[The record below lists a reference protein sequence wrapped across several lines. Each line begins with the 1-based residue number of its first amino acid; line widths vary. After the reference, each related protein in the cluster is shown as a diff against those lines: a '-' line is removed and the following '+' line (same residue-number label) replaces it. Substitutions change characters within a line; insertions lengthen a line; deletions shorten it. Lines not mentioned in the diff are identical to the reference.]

1 MEMALVI
8 RMRFVYN
15 DTKEV
20 DVMTLLEQI
29 TEEART
35 MSVPT
40 QQQVLDFMQF
50 LKQKQERQFIADV
63 DALIE
68 ENLPALKELAK

>member
-1 MEMALVI
+1 
-8 RMRFVYN
+8 
-15 DTKEV
+15 
-20 DVMTLLEQI
+20 MTLVEQI

-35 MSVPT
+35 MPAHT

-50 LKQKQERQFIADV
+50 LKQKEQKQFIAEA
-63 DALIE
+63 DALIA

>member
-1 MEMALVI
+1 
-8 RMRFVYN
+8 
-15 DTKEV
+15 
-20 DVMTLLEQI
+20 MTLVERI

-35 MSVPT
+35 LPVHT

-50 LKQKQERQFIADV
+50 LKQKEAQQFVAEV

>member
-1 MEMALVI
+1 MDLLLVI
-8 RMRFVYN
+8 HPEFVYN
-15 DTKEV
+15 VHEEV
-20 DVMTLLEQI
+20 DAMTLIERI

-35 MSVPT
+35 LPVHT

-50 LKQKQERQFIADV
+50 LKQKEQQQFVNEIDSLIA
-63 DALIE
+63 

>member
-1 MEMALVI
+1 
-8 RMRFVYN
+8 
-15 DTKEV
+15 
-20 DVMTLLEQI
+20 MTLVERI

-35 MSVPT
+35 LPIHT

-50 LKQKQERQFIADV
+50 LRQKEEQRFIEDV
-63 DALIE
+63 DALIT